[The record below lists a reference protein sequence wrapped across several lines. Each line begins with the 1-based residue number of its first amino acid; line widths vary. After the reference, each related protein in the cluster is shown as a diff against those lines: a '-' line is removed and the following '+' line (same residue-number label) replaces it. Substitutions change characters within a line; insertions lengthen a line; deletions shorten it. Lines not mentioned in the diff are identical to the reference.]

1 MVILG
6 SIALAYLA
14 GTGVVTN
21 TSVVARG
28 MFRAVR
34 HAMDGDFRQASVEA
48 VAALAAPAVMSCT
61 STGAL
66 MMDVVDAALHLTE
79 PAMQEEVVPQMP
91 RRYVA

>member
-14 GTGVVTN
+14 GSGVVTN

-28 MFRAVR
+28 MVRAVR
-34 HAMDGDFRQASVEA
+34 HAVDGDYRQASVEA
-48 VAALAAPAVMSCT
+48 VAALAAPALMSYGST
-61 STGAL
+61 SAL
-66 MMDVVDAALHLTE
+66 VMDVVDAAFQLAD
-79 PAMQEEVVPQMP
+79 PAMQEAENQQVP

>member
-1 MVILG
+1 MYILG
-6 SIALAYLA
+6 SIALAYLV

-34 HAMDGDFRQASVEA
+34 HAVDGDFRQASVEA
-48 VAALAAPAVMSCT
+48 VAALAAPALMSCT

-66 MMDVVDAALHLTE
+66 MMDVVDAAFHLAE
-79 PAMQEEVVPQMP
+79 PAMQEVETPQMP
-91 RRYVA
+91 RRFVA

>member
-14 GTGVVTN
+14 GSGVVTN

-34 HAMDGDFRQASVEA
+34 HAVDGDYRQASVEA
-48 VAALAAPAVMSCT
+48 VAALTAPAVMSYIST
-61 STGAL
+61 SAL
-66 MMDVVDAALHLTE
+66 VMDVVDAAFHLAE
-79 PAMQEEVVPQMP
+79 PAVQEEEVPQMP

>member
-34 HAMDGDFRQASVEA
+34 HAVEGDFRQASVDA
-48 VAALAAPAVMSCT
+48 VAALAAPAMMSYASTSALVLDVM
-61 STGAL
+61 
-66 MMDVVDAALHLTE
+66 DAAFHLAD
-79 PAMQEEVVPQMP
+79 PAMQEEESPQMP
-91 RRYVA
+91 RRHAA

>member
-1 MVILG
+1 MYILG

-34 HAMDGDFRQASVEA
+34 HAVNGDYRQASVEA
-48 VAALAAPAVMSCT
+48 VAALAAPALMSCV

-66 MMDVVDAALHLTE
+66 VMDVVDAAFHLAE
-79 PAMQEEVVPQMP
+79 PAMQEGEVPQMP
-91 RRYVA
+91 RRYLA